1 MRIVR
6 NRRNKVGLC
15 VAGVAACLALAAV
28 GALMAVTGTALA
40 AKPVSSTFD
49 VTASGVV
56 SFSGTTEGR
65 TGKKDGG
72 NIQLYFRGP
81 DSSAGPMWDLS
92 YFNSACFSESYP
104 DSTVIFQTADG
115 ILHVTYW
122 FFAFG
127 TDGMTEIS
135 YRLKMSSKDTYP
147 DNWHPTETDDTTII
161 ILTDW
166 VLAAQSKKRKNS
178 SSDACTGEGSFTDPV
193 EVVVERTN

>member
-1 MRIVR
+1 MR

-15 VAGVAACLALAAV
+15 VASVAACLALAVV
-28 GALMAVTGTALA
+28 GTIMAITGTALA
-40 AKPVSSTFD
+40 AKPVASTFD

-65 TGKKDGG
+65 TGKRDGG

-81 DSSAGPMWDLS
+81 DSSAGPKWDLA
-92 YFNSACFSESYP
+92 FFDAACFSESYP

-127 TDGMTEIS
+127 TDGTTEIS
-135 YRLKMSSKDTYP
+135 YRLKMSSTAFYP
-147 DNWHPTETDDTTII
+147 DNWHPTEAEDTII

-166 VLAAQSKKRKNS
+166 VLVVQRNRRKNS
-178 SSDACTGEGSFTDPV
+178 SSDSCTDEGSFNVPV

>member
-92 YFNSACFSESYP
+92 YFNAACFSESYP

-127 TDGMTEIS
+127 ADGTTEIS
-135 YRLKMSSKDTYP
+135 YRLKMSSTTVYP
-147 DNWHPTETDDTTII
+147 DNWHPTETDDTVI
-161 ILTDW
+161 ILTEW
-166 VLAAQSKKRKNS
+166 ALATQGNKRKNS
-178 SSDACTGEGSFTDPV
+178 SSDACTGEGSFTVPV